1 MPENTHRRPPV
12 PRLVKAVV
20 KIVAASAC
28 VAASVSPA
36 AERAPTGAWRTTND
50 CFLAG
55 FVLNDDGTVQA
66 AYLSGERD
74 VTAKWTWDGTTLI
87 INSMTFPLDKF
98 SGHLAGE
105 RLEADYV
112 WHDLDND
119 KLNSQSCVF
128 ERFGF

>member
-1 MPENTHRRPPV
+1 ML
-12 PRLVKAVV
+12 RLIKRVAKIAAV
-20 KIVAASAC
+20 SAC
-28 VAASVSPA
+28 LIAGASFA
-36 AERAPTGAWRTTND
+36 AEPAPTGAWRTTND

-74 VTAKWTWDGTTLI
+74 ITGKWTWDGRTLVI
-87 INSMTFPLDKF
+87 ASMMFPLDKF

-119 KLNSQSCVF
+119 KLNTQSCTF

>member
-1 MPENTHRRPPV
+1 MPSLAKT
-12 PRLVKAVV
+12 AV
-20 KIVAASAC
+20 KIVAACVCFTASASY
-28 VAASVSPA
+28 AADAKPN
-36 AERAPTGAWRTTND
+36 GAWRATND

-74 VTAKWTWDGTTLI
+74 VTAKWSWDGSTLTI
-87 INSMTFPLDKF
+87 ASMMFPLDKF
-98 SGHLAGE
+98 SGHLKGDQ
-105 RLEADYV
+105 LEADYV

-119 KLNSQSCVF
+119 KLNQQACVF